1 LEFSSAVCNVEAGV
15 LNPISKRANA
25 QKKETGHRDAR
36 DASTLSRKQTILLAA
51 FKCFKAAPPNPIC
64 YSPAAPDRADC
75 VNCFAD
81 FKRFIRFA
89 VTRAASDSLVDYRGC
104 LTYWPER
111 ESLTGDINL

>member
-1 LEFSSAVCNVEAGV
+1 MR
-15 LNPISKRANA
+15 KRTKA

-51 FKCFKAAPPNPIC
+51 FKAFKAAPPNPIC

-104 LTYWPER
+104 LTYWPEC
-111 ESLTGDINL
+111 ESLPGDINL

>member
-1 LEFSSAVCNVEAGV
+1 V
-15 LNPISKRANA
+15 NPISKKNKL
-25 QKKETGHRDAR
+25 QKTQTGHRDAR

-51 FKCFKAAPPNPIC
+51 FECFKAAPPNPIC

-104 LTYWPER
+104 LTYRPER
-111 ESLTGDINL
+111 QGLPGDINL